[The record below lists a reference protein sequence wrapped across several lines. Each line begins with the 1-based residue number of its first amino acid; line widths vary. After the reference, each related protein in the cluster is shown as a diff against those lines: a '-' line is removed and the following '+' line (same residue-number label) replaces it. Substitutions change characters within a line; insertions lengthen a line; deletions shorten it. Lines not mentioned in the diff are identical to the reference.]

1 VGSGFTVQI
10 PYDQLMLLVMGLFMF
25 VGATRG
31 WYREFWTSVVLL
43 CLTGLLLKPS
53 LAAPIVEYLAKA
65 LRLIIA
71 FVQGGFSLDLTRLAA
86 RVAKVEIPFGGDNPY
101 LLLIIILLGFV
112 LVSYNTRG
120 DTKDVTAMSRLLGGL
135 IGLFNGFVVL
145 TLFKEYVIKY
155 IRERTPQLAAA
166 SSPSSVAV
174 ALGDVPGGGV
184 LQGASLQ
191 VLLVV
196 GAAMLAVLI
205 GSLLFGQSLGKR

>member
-1 VGSGFTVQI
+1 VGTGFAVEI
-10 PYDQLMLLVMGLFMF
+10 PYDYLMLLVMGLFMF

-65 LRLIIA
+65 IRLIIA
-71 FVQGGFSLDLTRLAA
+71 FVQGGFSLDLTRLAV
-86 RVAKVEIPFGGDNPY
+86 RVAKVQIPFGGDNPY

-112 LVSYNTRG
+112 LISYNTRT

-155 IRERTPQLAAA
+155 IRERTPQLAATA
-166 SSPSSVAV
+166 NPSSVAI
-174 ALGDVPGGGV
+174 ALGQVPGGGL
-184 LQGASLQ
+184 LQGTSLQ
-191 VLLVV
+191 VLAVV
-196 GAAMLAVLI
+196 GAAMVVVLI
-205 GSLLFGQSLGKR
+205 GSLLLGQSLGKR